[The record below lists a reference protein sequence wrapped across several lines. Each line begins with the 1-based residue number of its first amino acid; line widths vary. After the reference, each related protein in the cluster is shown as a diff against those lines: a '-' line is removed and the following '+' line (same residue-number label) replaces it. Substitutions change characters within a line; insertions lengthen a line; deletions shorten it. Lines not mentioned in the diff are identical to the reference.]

1 MTIKL
6 FILLLNLNYSY
17 KPIVKSNKV
26 VIIFSIT
33 TFMSSMVIFV
43 IFLLSFN
50 IYEKKSN
57 SSMALT
63 IQLHKKINKFF
74 IYKHNNEINLVAH
87 KNHQYI
93 INIYFNIMNNN
104 ISSIILK
111 IQYNSMDSFELFKN
125 LLMDLTNN
133 KNIMDAMVS
142 SEEIINNVLWKI
154 FRLEN
159 KQYKIKNEILKKIK
173 DLL

>member
-1 MTIKL
+1 
-6 FILLLNLNYSY
+6 
-17 KPIVKSNKV
+17 
-26 VIIFSIT
+26 
-33 TFMSSMVIFV
+33 
-43 IFLLSFN
+43 
-50 IYEKKSN
+50 
-57 SSMALT
+57 MALT